1 MATTTH
7 PSTNDESGNDADDS
21 EEYDDEGND
30 DAIQNIY
37 LHICNEEGREFT
49 GVTTFHGM
57 SGYILSSYAKAATFM
72 RRYSEA
78 YSVEQVSLLICGSPM
93 ILDTHEIRTIPT
105 FSTLYRKE
113 TCLELN
119 TNTSR
124 NRLIID
130 IRGDLS
136 SSEVYLSISAPA
148 VDSSSRIFLRN
159 QHHHHI
165 FVEASQITRLN
176 TTRAHCVADP
186 SDLKWIQKAR
196 QFLPDD
202 KTYTVKLC
210 ERMRIMEWS
219 LRERQCVAGDL
230 SSQDEVPKCESG
242 SLVPSGE
249 LYKEFLCHP
258 PCNEMEW
265 QITSSYSRLR
275 SATKI
280 SIEFSRTKDVLI
292 EVRKMAVTDVLSSIG
307 GGTSLFLGCSCVTLM
322 ETFIFLLKLVLQSI
336 HNDVYNGVNVKDG
349 DGVQSSVEAKASNV
363 KLILNTSGFDVKEVE
378 DVIADPT
385 SMQSP
390 PRKSIHCA
398 RVLKSEEIDENNARK
413 RLYRPHP
420 PSLSELK
427 TSNTFN
433 ELNTHNIERSL
444 KNLPLS
450 QRLTFDGSMDR
461 RRLRRQSAIEISD
474 EKLDQYLSEP
484 SNTQSF
490 YDDFSRKHPARVKVR
505 RISSVTSRGSA
516 TSSHT
521 NVHLVEHPRR
531 RSQIYNKFMA
541 MNDF

>member
-57 SGYILSSYAKAATFM
+57 IRLFTSRTWTSLIFWVLVLSTCLVFFMIFSGYILSSYAKAATFM

-78 YSVEQVSLLICGSPM
+78 YSVEQVSLLICGSP
-93 ILDTHEIRTIPT
+93 I
-105 FSTLYRKE
+105 
-113 TCLELN
+113 
-119 TNTSR
+119 

-130 IRGDLS
+130 IRG
-136 SSEVYLSISAPA
+136 
-148 VDSSSRIFLRN
+148 
-159 QHHHHI
+159 
-165 FVEASQITRLN
+165 
-176 TTRAHCVADP
+176 
-186 SDLKWIQKAR
+186 
-196 QFLPDD
+196 
-202 KTYTVKLC
+202 
-210 ERMRIMEWS
+210 
-219 LRERQCVAGDL
+219 
-230 SSQDEVPKCESG
+230 
-242 SLVPSGE
+242 
-249 LYKEFLCHP
+249 EFLCHP

-349 DGVQSSVEAKASNV
+349 
-363 KLILNTSGFDVKEVE
+363 FDVKEVE

-398 RVLKSEEIDENNARK
+398 R
-413 RLYRPHP
+413 
-420 PSLSELK
+420 
-427 TSNTFN
+427 
-433 ELNTHNIERSL
+433 
-444 KNLPLS
+444 
-450 QRLTFDGSMDR
+450 
-461 RRLRRQSAIEISD
+461 
-474 EKLDQYLSEP
+474 
-484 SNTQSF
+484 
-490 YDDFSRKHPARVKVR
+490 
-505 RISSVTSRGSA
+505 
-516 TSSHT
+516 
-521 NVHLVEHPRR
+521 
-531 RSQIYNKFMA
+531 
-541 MNDF
+541 